1 MIWFALLI
9 FLCLP
14 FVVQVRALILPV
26 VAVVFVL
33 SGAGDWLVAKID
45 GPDPAVQQVTPPPAP
60 TEWDQIKGSYHGPD
74 HQPPTGNM
82 FKEYAKN

>member
-1 MIWFALLI
+1 MIWFALLV

-14 FVVQVRALILPV
+14 LAVKIRALILPV

-45 GPDPAVQQVTPPPAP
+45 GPAPTVQQVTPQPAQ
-60 TEWDQIKGSYHGPD
+60 TEWDQIRGSYHGPD
-74 HQPPTGNM
+74 HQPPAGNM
-82 FKEYAKN
+82 FQQYAKN

>member
-1 MIWFALLI
+1 MIWLMLLA

-33 SGAGDWLVAKID
+33 SGAGDWLVAQID
-45 GPDPAVQQVTPPPAP
+45 GPDRVIQHITPPPAP
-60 TEWDQIKGSYHGPD
+60 TEWDRIKGSYHGPD
-74 HQPPTGNM
+74 RQPPAGNM
-82 FKEYAKN
+82 FQEYAKN